1 MKRTLSIIFIA
12 LILIMGTVTP
22 TYAALPEDNTVTPL
36 WESISALSSDFGFS
50 GSNGNAT
57 GICTRKSGVE
67 LLEGTL
73 IVYKKVNGSWEYVDD
88 ASKSVAVGALAVS
101 VDFTCESGVEYMSE
115 FTVTAYESGVPETV
129 TKTAYGTCP

>member
-1 MKRTLSIIFIA
+1 MKKTLSIIFTA
-12 LILIMGTVTP
+12 LILIMGVVTP
-22 TYAALPEDNTVTPL
+22 TYAAVPEDNTVMPL
-36 WESISALSSDFGFS
+36 WESISALSSDIGFS

-57 GICTRKSGVE
+57 GICTRKNGVE

-73 IVYKKVNGSWEYVDD
+73 IVYKNVNGSWEYVGE
-88 ASKSVAVGALAVS
+88 ASNSRASGPLAVS

-129 TKTAYGTCP
+129 TKTAYRTCP